1 MEVYLL
7 IPLFGGLLIV
17 VGAWIWLSCTRLPAR
32 SLVGLWVSDHTA
44 GGTLVCSALWP
55 ASDPAAGSGSDG
67 RRVLQSWGL
76 TGFYLLAVPAPV
88 ALQKDLE
95 PQESRLWHLTSK
107 ALRSDLVHE
116 WVESRAY
123 FLQVGAIPIVA
134 CAWIWLL
141 IRAFRERLAWGWASL
156 FLPPVGVAFAARHP
170 RRGAAPLILMLLAVL
185 VATVPAVYILCVQV
199 DLGPRDKI
207 VGGEPPCHAASGWDR
222 NDYSVLRLIPDVSV
236 LQMANADVTDHVVE
250 VLRGMKN
257 LKELDLNGTQ
267 VTDSGLGIIHDLPAL
282 ATVRLARTKITD
294 KGFRD
299 NLATKE
305 SLMQLDLQHTQVS
318 RNTAKAWRAANPD
331 RKALQ

>member
-17 VGAWIWLSCTRLPAR
+17 LGAWIWLLVCAFRQSIWWGLG
-32 SLVGLWVSDHTA
+32 SLIVPPWALWFAVRHGQHAIAPLVLAVA
-44 GGTLVCSALWP
+44 GGFTVTAPAL
-55 ASDPAAGSGSDG
+55 
-67 RRVLQSWGL
+67 
-76 TGFYLLAVPAPV
+76 YLLAVPAPV
-88 ALQKDLE
+88 VFEKTSHH
-95 PQESRLWHLTSK
+95 ESLLWHLTSK

-123 FLQVGAIPIVA
+123 FLQVGAIPVIA

-141 IRAFRERLAWGWASL
+141 VRAFRERLAWGWASL

-170 RRGAAPLILMLLAVL
+170 RRGAAPLILLALAVL
-185 VATVPAVYILCVQV
+185 VATVPAVYILCVRV

-207 VGGEPPCHAASGWDR
+207 VGGERHVTLTGWDR

-267 VTDSGLGIIHDLPAL
+267 VTDAGLGIIHDLPAL
-282 ATVRLARTKITD
+282 ATLRLARTKITD
-294 KGFRD
+294 RGFRD
-299 NLATKE
+299 ILATKE

-318 RNTAKAWRAANPD
+318 RDTVKAWRAAKPD